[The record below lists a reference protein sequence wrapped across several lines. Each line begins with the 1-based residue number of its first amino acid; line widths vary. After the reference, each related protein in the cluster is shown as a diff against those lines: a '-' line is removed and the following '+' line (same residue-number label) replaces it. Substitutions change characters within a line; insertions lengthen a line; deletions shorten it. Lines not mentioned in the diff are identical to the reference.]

1 MGASGRFWVVSG
13 LLPAALLVHAGIA
26 QAQSASTAS
35 ADPVATVQSFDRRL
49 RHVLQ
54 RRYPAWSPEAEVA
67 QMQVHRLVDEMVC
80 LPELARSTLG
90 RHWAEATDRQREA
103 FLDLFRRL
111 LVMRVS
117 SGQMLAFT
125 QQAAPRLVLHAN
137 GVADVSTVI
146 GDDEARAGVG
156 PGAGRRASVDYK
168 LKLVG
173 GRWQLIDLVVD
184 DRSVVREYQQ
194 VFDRIIGR
202 ESFDGLLDR
211 MRKKA
216 G

>member
-1 MGASGRFWVVSG
+1 
-13 LLPAALLVHAGIA
+13 
-26 QAQSASTAS
+26 
-35 ADPVATVQSFDRRL
+35 RL

-54 RRYPAWSPEAEVA
+54 RRYPAWSPEAEAA

-90 RHWAEATDRQREA
+90 RHWAEASEGQRGT
-103 FLDLFRRL
+103 FLELFRRL
-111 LVMRVS
+111 LVMRVAT
-117 SGQMLAFT
+117 GQLLTLAR
-125 QQAAPRLVLHAN
+125 QAAPRLVLRN
-137 GVADVSTVI
+137 DGVADVSAVVS
-146 GDDEARAGVG
+146 DEDART
-156 PGAGRRASVDYK
+156 GAARRASVDYK
-168 LKLVG
+168 LRLVG

-194 VFDRIIGR
+194 VFDKIIGR